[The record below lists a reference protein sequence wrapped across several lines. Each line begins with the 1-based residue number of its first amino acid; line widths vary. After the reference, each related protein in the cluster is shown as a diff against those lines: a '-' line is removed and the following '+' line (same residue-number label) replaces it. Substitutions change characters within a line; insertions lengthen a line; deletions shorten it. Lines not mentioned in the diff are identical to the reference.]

1 MTVIEDLRQRGILK
15 QISNESKFNNLTSGD
30 AVYCGFDPTATSLH
44 LGNYIQIANLLRFKQ
59 YGYKVYA
66 VLGGATGMIGDPS
79 FKDAERQLL
88 DNETLQLNKSKIKS
102 QLEKYGLEVI
112 DNYDFYK
119 HMNILVFL
127 RDVGKLVNVS
137 YMLAKD
143 SVATRIEKGL
153 SFTEFSYQLIQG
165 WDFLQLYKNK
175 NVKVQ
180 FGGSDQWGNITT
192 GLDMI
197 STVFG
202 NDHNAVAITANL
214 LTDANGNK
222 FGKSTGGGSLWL
234 DPEKTKPYVMYQ
246 FLLNQPDSEI
256 SKLLN
261 WLTFL
266 DKNEIDEIIKLH
278 NQDASK
284 RIAQK
289 ALAFNV
295 IKQVHN
301 EEEAKKAHLAST
313 ILFSKDLDLSSIQT
327 EEIAKLQDVLN
338 TIQLKSNENLV
349 SQLINLGVLKSK
361 REAKEF
367 IQNKALKVNLYPM
380 DEDSVFTSDIW
391 EGKYAL
397 LHIGK
402 KNIYLVK
409 AQDN

>member
-1 MTVIEDLRQRGILK
+1 MTVIEDLKDRGILK
-15 QISNESKFNNLTSGD
+15 AISSEEKFANLPKGA

-44 LGNYIQIANLLRFKQ
+44 LGNYIQIANLIRFKNH
-59 YGYKVYA
+59 GFKVYA
-66 VLGGATGMIGDPS
+66 LLGGATGMIGDPS

-88 DNETLQLNKSKIKS
+88 DNETILNNKNHIKA
-102 QLEKYGLEVI
+102 QLESFGLEVI

-119 HMNILVFL
+119 DMNILDFL
-127 RDVGKLVNVS
+127 RNVGKLVNIS

-143 SVATRIEKGL
+143 SVASRINNGL

-165 WDFLQLYKNK
+165 WDFLSLYKDK
-175 NVKVQ
+175 NVMIQ

-202 NDHNAVAITANL
+202 NEHKALAITANL

-234 DPEKTKPYVMYQ
+234 DSDKTKPYVMYQ
-246 FLLNQPDSEI
+246 FLLNQPDSEVE
-256 SKLLN
+256 KLLK

-266 DKNEIDEIIKLH
+266 DKEEIAEIIKLH
-278 NQDASK
+278 NEDASK
-284 RIAQK
+284 RTAQK
-289 ALAFNV
+289 ALAYNV

-301 EEEAKKAHLAST
+301 EEEAKKAHLASM
-313 ILFSKDLDLSSIQT
+313 ILFNKDLDLSSFDV
-327 EEIAKLQDVLN
+327 EEISKLEDVLN
-338 TIQLKSNENLV
+338 TIELKANENLV
-349 SQLINLGVLKSK
+349 TQLIALGVLKSK

-367 IQNKALKVNLYPM
+367 IQNKALKVNLVPM
-380 DEDSVFTSDIW
+380 NEEDNFTSNIW

-402 KNIYLVK
+402 KNIYLAKVQK
-409 AQDN
+409 

>member
-1 MTVIEDLRQRGILK
+1 MTVIEDLKDRGILK
-15 QISNESKFNNLTSGD
+15 AISSEEKFANLPKGA

-44 LGNYIQIANLLRFKQ
+44 LGNYIQIANLIRFKNH
-59 YGYKVYA
+59 GFKVYA
-66 VLGGATGMIGDPS
+66 LLGGATGMIGDPS

-88 DNETLQLNKSKIKS
+88 DNETILNNKNHIKA
-102 QLEKYGLEVI
+102 QLESFGLEVI

-119 HMNILVFL
+119 DMNILDFL
-127 RDVGKLVNVS
+127 RNVGKLVNIS

-143 SVATRIEKGL
+143 SVASRINNGL

-165 WDFLQLYKNK
+165 WDFLSLYKDK
-175 NVKVQ
+175 NVMIQ

-202 NDHNAVAITANL
+202 NEHKALAITANL

-234 DPEKTKPYVMYQ
+234 DSDKTRPYVMYQ
-246 FLLNQPDSEI
+246 FLLNQPDSEVE
-256 SKLLN
+256 KLLK

-266 DKNEIDEIIKLH
+266 DKEEIAEIIKLH
-278 NQDASK
+278 NEDASK
-284 RIAQK
+284 RTAQK
-289 ALAFNV
+289 ALAYNV

-301 EEEAKKAHLAST
+301 EEEAKKAHLASM
-313 ILFSKDLDLSSIQT
+313 ILFNKYLDLASFDV
-327 EEIAKLQDVLN
+327 EEISKLEDVLN
-338 TIQLKSNENLV
+338 TIKLKANENLV
-349 SQLINLGVLKSK
+349 TQLIALGVLKSK

-367 IQNKALKVNLYPM
+367 IQNKALKVNLVPM
-380 DEDSVFTSDIW
+380 NEEDNFTSNIW

-397 LHIGK
+397 IHIGK
-402 KNIYLVK
+402 KNIYLAKVQK
-409 AQDN
+409 

>member
-1 MTVIEDLRQRGILK
+1 MTIIEDLSTRGILK
-15 QISNESKFNNLTSGD
+15 HISNEEKFKNLPQDT

-59 YGYKVYA
+59 HGFKVFA

-88 DNETLQLNKSKIKS
+88 DDATLQLNKSRIRS

-119 HMNILVFL
+119 DMNILVFL

-143 SVATRIEKGL
+143 SVASRIEKGL

-165 WDFLQLYKNK
+165 WDFLTLYKNK
-175 NVKVQ
+175 NVRVQ

-202 NDHNAVAITANL
+202 NEHQAVAITANL

-234 DPEKTKPYVMYQ
+234 DPERTKPYVMYQ

-256 SKLLN
+256 EKLLK

-266 DKNEIDEIIKLH
+266 QVDQIKVILDKHRANPAEH
-278 NQDASK
+278 
-284 RIAQK
+284 IAQK

-301 EEEAKKAHLAST
+301 IEEAEKAALASEILFNKKLDLNT
-313 ILFSKDLDLSSIQT
+313 ILLESIQDLD
-327 EEIAKLQDVLN
+327 DVLN
-338 TIQLKSNENLV
+338 VISMPKGSVLV
-349 SQLINLGVLKSK
+349 DELIAQGIIKSK
-361 REAKEF
+361 REAREF
-367 IQNKALKVNLYPM
+367 LANGAIKLNLVAI
-380 DEDSVFTSDIW
+380 EENTLVESNIW
-391 EGKYAL
+391 NNQYAL
-397 LHIGK
+397 LHVGK
-402 KNIYLVK
+402 KQIYLIK
-409 AQDN
+409 IN

>member
-1 MTVIEDLRQRGILK
+1 MTIIEDLSTRGILK
-15 QISNESKFNNLTSGD
+15 HISNEDKFHNLPQD
-30 AVYCGFDPTATSLH
+30 AAVYCGFDPTATSLH

-59 YGYKVYA
+59 HGFKVFA

-88 DNETLQLNKSKIKS
+88 DEATLQLNKSRIKA
-102 QLEKYGLEVI
+102 QLEKFGLEVI

-119 HMNILVFL
+119 DMNILVFL
-127 RDVGKLVNVS
+127 RDVGKLVNIS

-143 SVATRIEKGL
+143 SVSSRIEKGL

-165 WDFLQLYKNK
+165 WDFLTLYKDK
-175 NVKVQ
+175 NVRVQ

-202 NDHNAVAITANL
+202 NDHQAVAITANL
-214 LTDANGNK
+214 LTDSNGNK

-234 DPEKTKPYVMYQ
+234 DPERTKPYAMYQ

-256 SKLLN
+256 EKLLK

-266 DKNEIDEIIKLH
+266 KLDQIKLILEKH
-278 NQDASK
+278 QANPSQH
-284 RIAQK
+284 IAQK

-301 EEEAKKAHLAST
+301 IEEAEKAALASEV
-313 ILFSKDLDLSSIQT
+313 LFNKKLDLNSIALESIKDLD
-327 EEIAKLQDVLN
+327 DVLN
-338 TIQLKSNENLV
+338 VIQMEAGSNLV
-349 SQLINLGVLKSK
+349 EQLIAQGIVKSK
-361 REAKEF
+361 REVREF
-367 IQNKALKVNLYPM
+367 LANQAIKLNLVPI
-380 DEDSVFTSDIW
+380 EETSLVESKIW
-391 EGKYAL
+391 NNQYAL
-397 LHIGK
+397 LHVGK
-402 KNIYLVK
+402 KQIYLVK
-409 AQDN
+409 IK

>member
-1 MTVIEDLRQRGILK
+1 MTVIEDLKDRGILK
-15 QISNESKFNNLTSGD
+15 AISSEEKFANLPQGA

-44 LGNYIQIANLLRFKQ
+44 LGNYIQIANLIRFKNH
-59 YGYKVYA
+59 GFKVYA
-66 VLGGATGMIGDPS
+66 LLGGATGMIGDPS

-88 DNETLQLNKSKIKS
+88 DNETILNNKNHIKA
-102 QLEKYGLEVI
+102 QLESFGLEVI

-119 HMNILVFL
+119 DMNILDFL
-127 RDVGKLVNVS
+127 RNVGKLVNIS

-143 SVATRIEKGL
+143 SVASRINNGL

-165 WDFLQLYKNK
+165 WDFLSLYKDK
-175 NVKVQ
+175 NVMIQ

-202 NDHNAVAITANL
+202 NEHKALAITANL

-234 DPEKTKPYVMYQ
+234 DSDKTRPYVMYQ
-246 FLLNQPDSEI
+246 FLLNQPDSEVE
-256 SKLLN
+256 KLLK

-266 DKNEIDEIIKLH
+266 DKEEIAEIIKLH
-278 NQDASK
+278 NEDASK
-284 RIAQK
+284 RTAQK
-289 ALAFNV
+289 ALAYNV

-301 EEEAKKAHLAST
+301 EEEAKKAHLASM
-313 ILFSKDLDLSSIQT
+313 ILFNKYLDLASFDV
-327 EEIAKLQDVLN
+327 EEISKLEDVLN
-338 TIQLKSNENLV
+338 TIKLKANENLV
-349 SQLINLGVLKSK
+349 TQLIALGVLKSK

-367 IQNKALKVNLYPM
+367 IQNKALKVNLVPM
-380 DEDSVFTSDIW
+380 NEEDNFTSNIW

-397 LHIGK
+397 IHIGK
-402 KNIYLVK
+402 KNIYLAKVQK
-409 AQDN
+409 

>member
-1 MTVIEDLRQRGILK
+1 MTVIEDLKDRGILK
-15 QISNESKFNNLTSGD
+15 AISSEEKFANLPQGA

-44 LGNYIQIANLLRFKQ
+44 LGNYIQIANLIRFKNH
-59 YGYKVYA
+59 GFKVYA
-66 VLGGATGMIGDPS
+66 LLGGATGMIGDPS

-88 DNETLQLNKSKIKS
+88 DNETILNNKNHIKA
-102 QLEKYGLEVI
+102 QLESFGLEVI

-119 HMNILVFL
+119 DMNILDFL
-127 RDVGKLVNVS
+127 RNVGKLVNIS

-143 SVATRIEKGL
+143 SVASRINNGL

-165 WDFLQLYKNK
+165 WDFLSLYKDK
-175 NVKVQ
+175 NVMIQ

-202 NDHNAVAITANL
+202 NEHKALAITANL

-234 DPEKTKPYVMYQ
+234 DSDKTKPYVMYQ
-246 FLLNQPDSEI
+246 FLLNQPDSEVE
-256 SKLLN
+256 KLLK

-266 DKNEIDEIIKLH
+266 DKEEIAEIIKLH
-278 NQDASK
+278 NEDASK
-284 RIAQK
+284 RTAQK
-289 ALAFNV
+289 ALAYNV

-301 EEEAKKAHLAST
+301 EEEAKKAHLASM
-313 ILFSKDLDLSSIQT
+313 ILFNKDFDLASFDV
-327 EEIAKLQDVLN
+327 EEISKLEDVLN
-338 TIQLKSNENLV
+338 TIELKANENLV
-349 SQLINLGVLKSK
+349 TQLIALGALKSK

-367 IQNKALKVNLYPM
+367 IQNKALKVNLVPM
-380 DEDSVFTSDIW
+380 NEEDNFTSNIW

-397 LHIGK
+397 IHIGK

-409 AQDN
+409 VQK

>member
-1 MTVIEDLRQRGILK
+1 MTIIEDLSTRGILK
-15 QISNESKFNNLTSGD
+15 HISNEDKFNNLPQD
-30 AVYCGFDPTATSLH
+30 AAVYCGFDPTATSLH

-59 YGYKVYA
+59 HGFKVFA

-88 DNETLQLNKSKIKS
+88 DEATLQLNKSRIKA
-102 QLEKYGLEVI
+102 QLEKFGLEVI

-119 HMNILVFL
+119 DMNILVFL
-127 RDVGKLVNVS
+127 RDVGKLVNIS

-143 SVATRIEKGL
+143 SVSSRIEKGL

-165 WDFLQLYKNK
+165 WDFLTLYKDK
-175 NVKVQ
+175 NVRVQ

-202 NDHNAVAITANL
+202 NDHQAVAITANL
-214 LTDANGNK
+214 LTDSNGNK

-234 DPEKTKPYVMYQ
+234 DPERTKPYAMYQ

-256 SKLLN
+256 EKLLK

-266 DKNEIDEIIKLH
+266 KLDQIKLILEKH
-278 NQDASK
+278 QANPSQH
-284 RIAQK
+284 IAQK

-301 EEEAKKAHLAST
+301 IEEAEKAALASEV
-313 ILFSKDLDLSSIQT
+313 LFNKKLDLNSIALESIKDLD
-327 EEIAKLQDVLN
+327 DVLN
-338 TIQLKSNENLV
+338 VIQMEAGSNLV
-349 SQLINLGVLKSK
+349 EQLIAQGIVKSK
-361 REAKEF
+361 REVREF
-367 IQNKALKVNLYPM
+367 LANQAIKLNLVPI
-380 DEDSVFTSDIW
+380 EETSLVESKIW
-391 EGKYAL
+391 NNQYAL
-397 LHIGK
+397 LHVGK
-402 KNIYLVK
+402 KQIYLVK
-409 AQDN
+409 IK

>member
-1 MTVIEDLRQRGILK
+1 MTIIEDLNTRGILK
-15 QISNESKFNNLTSGD
+15 HISSEEKFKNLPQD
-30 AVYCGFDPTATSLH
+30 AAVYCGFDPTATSLH

-59 YGYKVYA
+59 HGFKVFA

-88 DNETLQLNKSKIKS
+88 DDVTIQLNKSRIRS

-119 HMNILVFL
+119 DMNILVFL

-165 WDFLQLYKNK
+165 WDFLTLYKSK
-175 NVKVQ
+175 NVRVQ

-197 STVFG
+197 SSVFG
-202 NDHNAVAITANL
+202 NDHQAVAITANL

-256 SKLLN
+256 EKLLK

-266 DKNEIDEIIKLH
+266 KVDQIELILDKHHKNPAEH
-278 NQDASK
+278 
-284 RIAQK
+284 IAQK

-301 EEEAKKAHLAST
+301 IEEAEKAALASE
-313 ILFSKDLDLSSIQT
+313 ILFNKKLDLNTIPLEGIT
-327 EEIAKLQDVLN
+327 ELDDVLN
-338 TIQLKSNENLV
+338 VIALEKGSNLV
-349 SQLINLGVLKSK
+349 EQLIAQGIIKSK
-361 REAKEF
+361 REAREF
-367 IQNKALKVNLYPM
+367 LANKAIKLNLTPI
-380 DEDSVFTSDIW
+380 EESTLVESNIW
-391 EGKYAL
+391 NSQYAL
-397 LHIGK
+397 LHVGK
-402 KNIYLVK
+402 KQIYLIK
-409 AQDN
+409 IN

>member
-1 MTVIEDLRQRGILK
+1 MTVIEDLKDRGILK
-15 QISNESKFNNLTSGD
+15 AISSEEKFANLPKGA

-44 LGNYIQIANLLRFKQ
+44 LGNYIQIANLIRFKNH
-59 YGYKVYA
+59 GFKVYA
-66 VLGGATGMIGDPS
+66 LLGGATGMIGDPS

-88 DNETLQLNKSKIKS
+88 DNETILNNKNHIKA
-102 QLEKYGLEVI
+102 QLESFGLEVI

-119 HMNILVFL
+119 DMNILDFL
-127 RDVGKLVNVS
+127 RDVGKLVNIS

-143 SVATRIEKGL
+143 SVASRINNGL

-165 WDFLQLYKNK
+165 WDFLSLYKDK
-175 NVKVQ
+175 NVMIQ

-202 NDHNAVAITANL
+202 NEHKALAITANL

-234 DPEKTKPYVMYQ
+234 DSDKTKPYVMYQ
-246 FLLNQPDSEI
+246 FLLNQPDSEVE
-256 SKLLN
+256 KLLK

-266 DKNEIDEIIKLH
+266 DKEEIAEIIKLH
-278 NQDASK
+278 NEDASK
-284 RIAQK
+284 RTAQK
-289 ALAFNV
+289 ALAYNV

-301 EEEAKKAHLAST
+301 EEEAKKAHLASM
-313 ILFSKDLDLSSIQT
+313 ILFNKDFDLASFDV
-327 EEIAKLQDVLN
+327 EEISKLEDVLN
-338 TIQLKSNENLV
+338 TIELKANENLV
-349 SQLINLGVLKSK
+349 TQLIALGALKSK

-367 IQNKALKVNLYPM
+367 IQNKALKVNLVPM
-380 DEDSVFTSDIW
+380 NEEDNFTSNIW

-397 LHIGK
+397 IHIGK

-409 AQDN
+409 VQK

>member
-1 MTVIEDLRQRGILK
+1 MTVIEDLKDRGILK
-15 QISNESKFNNLTSGD
+15 AISSEEKFANLPQGA

-44 LGNYIQIANLLRFKQ
+44 LGNYIQIANLIRFKNH
-59 YGYKVYA
+59 GFKVYA
-66 VLGGATGMIGDPS
+66 LLGGATGMIGDPS

-88 DNETLQLNKSKIKS
+88 DNETILNNKNHIKA
-102 QLEKYGLEVI
+102 QLESFGLEVI

-119 HMNILVFL
+119 DMNILDFL
-127 RDVGKLVNVS
+127 RNVGKLVNIS

-143 SVATRIEKGL
+143 SVASRINNGL

-165 WDFLQLYKNK
+165 WDFLSLYKDK
-175 NVKVQ
+175 NVMIQ

-202 NDHNAVAITANL
+202 NEHKALAITANL

-234 DPEKTKPYVMYQ
+234 DSDKTKPYLMYQ
-246 FLLNQPDSEI
+246 FLLNQPDSEVE
-256 SKLLN
+256 KLLK

-266 DKNEIDEIIKLH
+266 DKEEINEIIKLH
-278 NQDASK
+278 DEDASK
-284 RIAQK
+284 RTAQK
-289 ALAFNV
+289 ALAYNV

-301 EEEAKKAHLAST
+301 EEEAKKAHLASM
-313 ILFSKDLDLSSIQT
+313 ILFNKDLDLSSFDV
-327 EEIAKLQDVLN
+327 EEISKLEDVLN
-338 TIQLKSNENLV
+338 TIELKANENLV
-349 SQLINLGVLKSK
+349 TQLIALGVLKSK

-367 IQNKALKVNLYPM
+367 IQNKALKVNLVPM
-380 DEDSVFTSDIW
+380 NEEDNFTSNIW

-402 KNIYLVK
+402 KNIYLAKVQK
-409 AQDN
+409 

>member
-1 MTVIEDLRQRGILK
+1 MTIIEDLKQRGILK
-15 QISNESKFNNLTSGD
+15 AISSEEKFNNLPQGA

-44 LGNYIQIANLLRFKQ
+44 LGNYIQIANLIRFKNH
-59 YGYKVYA
+59 GFKVYA
-66 VLGGATGMIGDPS
+66 LLGGATGMIGDPS

-88 DNETLQLNKSKIKS
+88 DNETILNNKNHIKA
-102 QLEKYGLEVI
+102 QLESFGLEVI

-119 HMNILVFL
+119 DMNILEFL
-127 RDVGKLVNVS
+127 RSVGKLVNVS

-143 SVATRIEKGL
+143 SVASRIDKGL

-165 WDFLQLYKNK
+165 WDFLSLYKDK
-175 NVKVQ
+175 NVMIQ

-197 STVFG
+197 STMFG
-202 NDHNAVAITANL
+202 NEHKALAITANL

-234 DPEKTKPYVMYQ
+234 DSDKTKPYIMYQ
-246 FLLNQPDSEI
+246 FLLNQPDSEVE
-256 SKLLN
+256 KLLN

-266 DKNEIDEIIKLH
+266 DKVEIDEILKLH
-278 NQDASK
+278 NENPAA

-313 ILFSKDLDLSSIQT
+313 ILFSKDLNLT
-327 EEIAKLQDVLN
+327 EIAVDEIEMLQDVLN
-338 TIQLKSNENLV
+338 TIELKQNENLV
-349 SQLINLGVLKSK
+349 SQLIAQGILKSK

-367 IQNKALKVNLYPM
+367 IQNKALKVNLIPV
-380 DEDSVFTSDIW
+380 DEESNLTSEIW
-391 EGKYAL
+391 NKKYAL
-397 LHIGK
+397 LHVGK
-402 KNIYLVK
+402 KHIYLVK
-409 AQDN
+409 LVA